1 MALPKNISLFRRD
14 APRYIASLM
23 RDFGLTDI
31 QAAGF
36 PGNFGVE
43 SAGFTRM
50 QEIAPL
56 VKGSKGGLGPAQW
69 TGPRRRAYE
78 AWLKRKGAK
87 PGDFEADYGFLFR
100 ELKDGEAGVIA
111 VLKKARTIEDAVRIV
126 MERYERPGIPHLDR
140 RVEWGRLALDAYRVQ
155 PKTASPVPIA
165 SAAKPEVV
173 TVLPQTAPSTWW
185 EHLIGLRK
193 PSALLGT
200 NRGDT
205 TLFRAQ
211 NQLLAAG
218 YTEVGDP
225 DGLWGPSTKTAVD
238 ALLREQFPAIAP
250 PEDWPLS
257 DEILAAIAKA
267 ESRRVAEA
275 RAAVTVAQLR
285 ARGSTPIRAPVDL
298 TVGGSLL
305 SALGIGKAIQ
315 ETGLPEKVAAASE
328 QASDV
333 LSGIQAVA
341 GLAGSAFSLA
351 FRFWWVILLALGLCG
366 IARGVK
372 WALEIRALV
381 RQGTIRQTAL

>member
-1 MALPKNISLFRRD
+1 MALPRNTTVFRRE
-14 APRYIASLM
+14 APRYVAALM

-100 ELKDGEAGVIA
+100 ELSGSEKGVLA
-111 VLKKARTIEDAVRIV
+111 ALRKARTIEDAVRIV
-126 MERYERPGIPHLDR
+126 METYERPGIPHLDR
-140 RVEWGRLALDAYRVQ
+140 RVEWGRLALDAYRAA
-155 PKTASPVPIA
+155 PPGP
-165 SAAKPEVV
+165 AAKPGMRVV
-173 TVLPQTAPSTWW
+173 EPLTAPATWW
-185 EHLIGLRK
+185 ERLLGIRK
-193 PSALLGT
+193 PAVALVGA
-200 NRGDT
+200 NRGDA

-238 ALLREQFPAIAP
+238 ALLREQFPSIRA
-250 PEDWPLS
+250 PEDRPLP

-267 ESRRVAEA
+267 DRRKVAEA
-275 RAAVTVAQLR
+275 RAGVTVAELR
-285 ARGSTPIRAPVDL
+285 ARGSTPIKAPVDL
-298 TVGGSLL
+298 TIGGSLL
-305 SALGIGKAIQ
+305 SALGIGKALQ
-315 ETGLPEKVAAASE
+315 ETGLPEKVAAVSD
-328 QASDV
+328 QASDL
-333 LSGIQAVA
+333 LSGLQAAA
-341 GLAGSAFSLA
+341 GLAGAAFSVV
-351 FRFWWVILLALGLCG
+351 FRFWWVILLALGLFG

-372 WALEIRALV
+372 WALEVRALV